1 MPFRW
6 EQNQGGRRVM
16 AVWHFPNYLQNLS
29 LERGL
34 ACIVQSWFF
43 CFLLALPSPFQSC
56 ADVKGCEVTARG
68 RYWVGAGREAG
79 RRARP
84 GSPCAEFLL
93 PPCCWC
99 CRGFVGDT
107 SLNYRWTATRK
118 RAEAIGKDVPLKG
131 LFSHLPWSL
140 KEKRHMCFEIRK
152 PSVGHSFWN
161 ASAFLDSK
169 EGLCI

>member
-1 MPFRW
+1 MFQRVGTLCGSLINGYCASDKKSRKSFLAERMPFRW
-6 EQNQGGRRVM
+6 EQNRGGRRVM

-56 ADVKGCEVTARG
+56 ADVKGYEVTARG

-107 SLNYRWTATRK
+107 SLNYR
-118 RAEAIGKDVPLKG
+118 
-131 LFSHLPWSL
+131 
-140 KEKRHMCFEIRK
+140 
-152 PSVGHSFWN
+152 
-161 ASAFLDSK
+161 
-169 EGLCI
+169 